1 MNSIIF
7 FLYLI
12 GFSFLI
18 TKIPFLKKSGLS
30 NYWLIGLFLVKISA
44 GLAYGWFYSLP
55 SNIQTSDTWR
65 YFNLSKQE
73 TDWLLK
79 DPLAFIKDL
88 FSFGY
93 TTSGNLFIA
102 SHSYWNNLK
111 DEVIIKILALINVFS
126 FKNYY
131 ADVIFCNFFFFF
143 GPVAFY
149 RILKEK
155 INANRF
161 VLIAF
166 VFCVPSF
173 LFWCSGVHKDGFIF
187 MTIALFIFYFNEC
200 IKTGR
205 LRIKWIV
212 ALIVCAVLLFALR
225 NFVLLLLLPAVLTWY
240 LCERYRQRKFMPVLF
255 IYGLAIIIFFAVAY
269 IDPLLG
275 FPEYVINK
283 QNEFKALGGN
293 SQLQLPALEAN
304 ISSFIKFLPY
314 AIDIAVL
321 RPHITEATNMLY
333 WLSIAENIFIY
344 ALIVYSAFSLY
355 LKKQQHF
362 FAESSTAFIIFC
374 FVFAV
379 SNLLLMGYTIT
390 LTGAIVRY
398 KSFVLPFIIA
408 PLSAFI
414 QTGNKDTVKLNI
426 ENARPIQKPA
436 K

>member
-1 MNSIIF
+1 
-7 FLYLI
+7 
-12 GFSFLI
+12 
-18 TKIPFLKKSGLS
+18 
-30 NYWLIGLFLVKISA
+30 
-44 GLAYGWFYSLP
+44 
-55 SNIQTSDTWR
+55 
-65 YFNLSKQE
+65 
-73 TDWLLK
+73 
-79 DPLAFIKDL
+79 
-88 FSFGY
+88 
-93 TTSGNLFIA
+93 
-102 SHSYWNNLK
+102 
-111 DEVIIKILALINVFS
+111 VIIKILAVINIFS

-149 RILKEK
+149 RILEEK
-155 INANRF
+155 INASRF

-187 MTIALFIFYFNEC
+187 MAIALFIFYFNEC
-200 IKTGR
+200 IKKGR
-205 LRIKWIV
+205 LSIKWIV
-212 ALIVCAVLLFALR
+212 ALIVCAILLFVLR

-240 LCERYRQRKFMPVLF
+240 LCDHYRQRKFISILC
-255 IYGLAIIIFFAVAY
+255 IYGLAVIVFFASAY

-293 SQLQLPALEAN
+293 SQLELPALEAN
-304 ISSFIKFLPY
+304 IRSFMKFLPC

-344 ALIVYSAFSLY
+344 ALIIYSAFSFY
-355 LKKQQHF
+355 LKREQQF
-362 FAESSTAFIIFC
+362 FAGASKALIIFC

-408 PLSAFI
+408 PLSVFI
-414 QTGNKDTVKLNI
+414 QPGNKK
-426 ENARPIQKPA
+426 PI
-436 K
+436 